1 MKYVIAMDL
10 QERMC
15 EIVRRLN
22 FAHIHCNRV
31 VCLRSMGSKTKRVI
45 ARCHALP
52 KIMQIA
58 MEVRAHYA
66 IEFLERFEKLSRAE
80 QDMTIIHELMHIPKT
95 FGGGFRHH
103 DFVCRENVEA
113 LYRTYLESRERWQVE
128 LGSEQN
134 TLSPLT
140 ESAASS

>member
-1 MKYVIAMDL
+1 MRYTVAMDL

-15 EIVRRLN
+15 EIVRRLG
-22 FAHIHCNRV
+22 FTHIDCNRV
-31 VCLRSMGSKTKRVI
+31 VCLRSTGSKTTRVI

-66 IEFLERFEKLSRAE
+66 IEFLERFERLTQAD

-103 DFVCRENVEA
+103 DFVCHKNVEA
-113 LYRTYLESRERWQVE
+113 LYKKYTQSQ
-128 LGSEQN
+128 
-134 TLSPLT
+134 SPW
-140 ESAASS
+140 